1 MQNQT
6 MERKSSG
13 FTQRAL
19 AESLGLTER
28 AYQHY
33 ELGTR
38 EPNIETLVK
47 LSLILDISL
56 HGTDVKNTGK
66 EAISCSLKGSESKWI
81 LNHYS

>member
-1 MQNQT
+1 MFKEKLRT
-6 MERKSSG
+6 ARKSSG

-56 HGTDVKNTGK
+56 DELLCREEFRSSL
-66 EAISCSLKGSESKWI
+66 EAVSDEC
-81 LNHYS
+81 